1 MRTFSYLH
9 SQFSVRVFLAAAAL
23 ASAGNA
29 AAQVGLGLTPMR
41 EELQMA
47 PGGAHSGTL
56 ALVNDS
62 PAKVRVVAEPL
73 DFYIDATT
81 TPQFVRQALQ
91 EAAYSCRD
99 WLVLNPMEME
109 MSGNSRVI
117 VRYTLRV
124 PPGAEDQSFH
134 CAVGF
139 TTQPPAEEIKVTG
152 LRTAVQIVSAFYVVV
167 GKPSAEGSVKGIRLE
182 YVPDPKQPRWKA
194 IVVLH
199 NPSLMHFRPVGDL
212 DVLNEA
218 GEVVESVKFISLP
231 VLPKRDQNFE
241 LPLKLEGGPGKY
253 TLRAR
258 VDLGA
263 NEIQEATAV
272 LVAAKP
278 GTPLPL
284 VTAQ

>member
-1 MRTFSYLH
+1 VLVS
-9 SQFSVRVFLAAAAL
+9 AAL
-23 ASAGNA
+23 VLAGSAS
-29 AAQVGLGLTPMR
+29 AQVGLGLTPMR

-47 PGGAHSGTL
+47 AGGVHSGTL

-62 PAKVRVVAEPL
+62 PAKVRVVAELL
-73 DFYIDATT
+73 DFYLDATT
-81 TPQFVRQALQ
+81 TPQFVPQAPK
-91 EAAYSCRD
+91 EAEYSCRQ
-99 WLVLNPMEME
+99 WLTLNPMEME
-109 MSGNSRVI
+109 MSGNSRTM

-124 PPGAEDQSFH
+124 PSTAEVQSYH

-139 TTQPPAEEIKVTG
+139 TTAAPAEEIKVTG
-152 LRTAVQIVSAFYVVV
+152 LRTAVQIVAAFYVVV
-167 GKPSAEGSVKGIRLE
+167 GKPSAEGSVKDIRLE
-182 YVPDPKQPRWKA
+182 YMPDAKQAWWKA
-194 IVVLH
+194 VVVLR

-218 GEVVESVKFISLP
+218 GEVVESVKFVPLP

-241 LPLKLEGGPGKY
+241 FALKLESGPGKY

-272 LVAAKP
+272 VVAK
-278 GTPLPL
+278 TR
-284 VTAQ
+284 Q